1 MDFYGTVLLLTL
13 LASFS
18 SARWLPGPTETV
30 REDCFT
36 AWECC
41 TLEFLS
47 KEFQR
52 CCFDHG
58 CCPLCDIFWP
68 KGCFYNYK
76 NYDFGSAIEY
86 NPQECK
92 KLVCV
97 AEVSTLPPYVKG
109 IIMQTTYNTGIAGP
123 ICRTTVNTICVDN
136 FGIHR
141 AENEEWFV
149 SSTCQQCWCK
159 NGAIHCQRAK
169 WQCPSPP
176 HPNCIAVPYGCC
188 PKWDCGGGQTS
199 GCPDPDSYGRVC
211 IQYIDQCQSDR
222 DCGTEGHC
230 CLVAGCGKECMSVC
244 PDPNSY
250 GRVCIQYIDQCQ
262 SDRDCGTEGHCCL
275 VAGCGKECMSF
286 SHCVDDYG
294 TTRNTGETW
303 CYPGNPESMFI
314 CLNGEIRP
322 VDGSCFATAEPCT
335 EATPPVYSDSPYDCI
350 TRSGLNFSA
359 VAGQVETLMKIKSKL
374 PFKDVNFFVE
384 GFKSLVTPGNITVN
398 VSFGSEVVA
407 EINSRAQ
414 TFKWDSVLPLLSK
427 DTSKLQTSALSVGEL
442 SLQISNVT
450 SSVLFNKNV
459 TIEERSPSSFHQVS
473 FRRTDPIS
481 TQMAQLGLA
490 VGEATSKFVSSL
502 NLPRSAASALT
513 LLGDTAGCETRFV
526 NFMRPELEP
535 PCNPNHPYRTLD
547 GTCNNIENNLW
558 GAAFTKFRRIL
569 QPDYG
574 DGKKFFTVHIF
585 AF

>member
-275 VAGCGKECMSF
+275 VAGCGKECM
-286 SHCVDDYG
+286 
-294 TTRNTGETW
+294 
-303 CYPGNPESMFI
+303 
-314 CLNGEIRP
+314 
-322 VDGSCFATAEPCT
+322 
-335 EATPPVYSDSPYDCI
+335 
-350 TRSGLNFSA
+350 RSGLNFSA